1 MSEPR
6 YTVSE
11 SDWRNL
17 IEGIALGVKQM
28 LAPLE
33 ARIALLE
40 NGFAATKSLLE
51 RVEELELHGIRD
63 MGGWQ
68 RPVHYRRGDL
78 VSCNSHIW
86 IAVVDNGPDEEPGT
100 CTKWRMARRSP
111 ELEQQRQKERRA
123 TQGGPRSSSIVER
136 RP

>member
-1 MSEPR
+1 MTKLDNVHRFGLTQQDQFDLLQGIAEFVRESVKAAVEPR
-6 YTVSE
+6 
-11 SDWRNL
+11 DKL
-17 IEGIALGVKQM
+17 IAELIQ
-28 LAPLE
+28 
-33 ARIALLE
+33 RI
-40 NGFAATKSLLE
+40 
-51 RVEELELHGIRD
+51 EELELQGIRD